1 MIKSRQRSQK
11 CGKSSHKG
19 RPALNVLNRVPVD
32 VEDADGGNGSW
43 TPHFPDGL
51 LGGQVSLF
59 NSSVRRLTW
68 VNELTTAL
76 RRQALQDMR
85 SPLIPEIPSFVSD
98 PWRASR
104 KKRECVGMEAETEAE
119 AKGRP
124 ERPKDRERETQNAA
138 RRERQ
143 VRQPFKT
150 IKAWIHS
157 LEGFQ
162 RQARPKRG
170 SEGKAGERI

>member
-43 TPHFPDGL
+43 TLHFPDGL

-104 KKRECVGMEAETEAE
+104 KKGNVLEWKLKRKRRRKA
-119 AKGRP
+119 
-124 ERPKDRERETQNAA
+124 DRRDRKIERETQNAA

-150 IKAWIHS
+150 IKAWIRS
-157 LEGFQ
+157 LERFQ

-170 SEGKAGERI
+170 SEGKAGEHI